1 MPELI
6 FEKVLTTSNASASK
20 VCIGNE
26 PDNTITK
33 FFIEAQRQGNEV
45 DTVVLSDYDN
55 LDFVRVDSLMS
66 SQAVS
71 NIGIKSFP
79 QIGTIGFYTLKYENR
94 SLILAP
100 IYTISKKRNAPTL
113 TITNNSGTLLITL
126 SNPKDVVYDCYRIVV
141 RNGYF
146 TEEYI
151 SYEQQISLPAP
162 VAPGSYT
169 VSAFGYLNEQLA
181 SVESE
186 LHELVVS

>member
-6 FEKVLTTSNASASK
+6 FEKVHTTSNASASK

-79 QIGTIGFYTLKYENR
+79 QIGTIGFYTLMYENR

-100 IYTISKKRNAPTL
+100 IYTTTKKRNAPTL

-151 SYEQQISLPAP
+151 SYERQISIPAP
-162 VAPGSYT
+162 VEPGSYV

-181 SVESE
+181 SVESK

>member
-6 FEKVLTTSNASASK
+6 FEKVLTTNNAAASK

-26 PDNTITK
+26 PDNTVTK

-55 LDFVRVDSLMS
+55 LNFVRVDSQMS

-100 IYTISKKRNAPTL
+100 IYTTSKKRNAPTL

-151 SYEQQISLPAP
+151 SYERQISIPAP